1 VNRRDFLTASAGLLF
16 VRPLSWHAVD
26 PKLKEL
32 DQLVRGP
39 VLLPSNPAYAQARLT
54 YNARFDK
61 HPLAVVR
68 PRDAQDVRAVVRWAR
83 KYDVVVIPRSGGH
96 SYGGYSSGSG
106 VVVDLS
112 RFTGVHVTGS
122 TAVIAA
128 GTKLIN
134 VYSALSGHDANIP
147 AGSCPTVAI
156 GGHALGGGIG
166 FASRKLGTVSDN
178 VVSMV
183 AVTGTGQLVQ
193 VSAHSHPNLYWAL
206 RGGGGRNF
214 GIVTSF
220 RVRLTHVTSAS
231 WFRLTLPWSSAP
243 DTVRMWQ
250 QWAPGADPRLFSIC
264 SLGNKTLQ
272 VFGQFMGGESQLK
285 AALPPW
291 LAGATTGT
299 AAYFDLMRRWAGC
312 LSKSLPE
319 CRTLHRTTFAA
330 KSDYVNTPMPKHA
343 VEIMQSWLEQGR
355 GSLLI
360 DSYGGAIRHGGGAF
374 AHRGAICSLQYLT
387 YWSGNGAANLAWL
400 RGFHAAMRPHVSG
413 GAYINYIDPDLRTNY
428 RKAYYGTH
436 ASRLVSVRKKYDPD
450 RVFRFAQAV

>member
-1 VNRRDFLTASAGLLF
+1 MNRRDFLAASAGLLF
-16 VRPLSWHAVD
+16 VRPHSWRAVD

-32 DQLVRGP
+32 DHLVGGP
-39 VLLPSNPAYAQARLT
+39 VLLPGNAAYEQARLT

-68 PRDAQDVRAVVRWAR
+68 PLDAQDVRAVVRWAR
-83 KYDVVVIPRSGGH
+83 KHDVVVIPRSGGH

-112 RFTGVHVTGS
+112 HFTGVHITGS

-134 VYSALSGHDANIP
+134 VYSALSPHEATIP

-166 FASRKLGTVSDN
+166 FSSRKLGTVSDN
-178 VVSMV
+178 VLSMV
-183 AVTGTGQLVQ
+183 AVTGKGELVQ
-193 VSAHSHPNLYWAL
+193 TGPHSHPDLYWGL

-214 GIVTSF
+214 AIVTSF
-220 RVRLTHVTSAS
+220 RVRLTHVTSAA

-243 DTVRMWQ
+243 DVVRMWQ
-250 QWAPGADPRLFSIC
+250 QWVPAADPRLFSIC

-272 VFGQFMGGESQLK
+272 VFGQFMGTETQLK
-285 AALPPW
+285 AVLPPW

-299 AAYFDLMRRWAGC
+299 SAYFDLMRRWAGC
-312 LSKSLPE
+312 LNESLPE

-330 KSDYVNTPMPKHA
+330 KSDYVYTPMPKHA
-343 VEIMQSWLEQGR
+343 VETMQTWLEQGR

-360 DSYGGAIRHGGGAF
+360 DSYGGAIRRGAGAF
-374 AHRGAICSLQYLT
+374 AHRGALCSMQYLT
-387 YWSGNGAANLAWL
+387 YWSGSGAANLAWL
-400 RGFHAAMRPHVSG
+400 RGFHAAMRPYVSG

-436 ASRLVSVRKKYDPD
+436 ATRLVSVRKTYDPD

>member
-1 VNRRDFLTASAGLLF
+1 MSIASWTSPPASALTFPISWVISSVSSRLCSLTSCAKRNRISPRLGAGTNRQSAKASFAAATARSTSSALDFGKRPIVSPSAGLTDSN
-16 VRPLSWHAVD
+16 VSPEAASVHSRPLSWHAVD

-193 VSAHSHPNLYWAL
+193 VSAHSHPDLYWAL

-330 KSDYVNTPMPKHA
+330 KSDYVNTPMPKH
-343 VEIMQSWLEQGR
+343 
-355 GSLLI
+355 
-360 DSYGGAIRHGGGAF
+360 
-374 AHRGAICSLQYLT
+374 
-387 YWSGNGAANLAWL
+387 
-400 RGFHAAMRPHVSG
+400 
-413 GAYINYIDPDLRTNY
+413 
-428 RKAYYGTH
+428 
-436 ASRLVSVRKKYDPD
+436 
-450 RVFRFAQAV
+450 